1 LTDPLLRANVKNV
14 TARKSNPFGFSPA
27 CERFVPG
34 YGDANADFH
43 VVGDHPGVHGGG
55 ESGYPFTEFEASER
69 LQRAL
74 VEGGLLAETGTPPVV
89 EKTFFSYLYP
99 CVPEGV
105 PSERDYTELEDV
117 FDSEVRAITAHVLLP
132 VGERATRHVFANMTA
147 RPPEEVDLDEQHA
160 TEIPGSG
167 WLVIPVK
174 DPAAW
179 SDDDE
184 RALVDAL
191 DELRSR
197 DYVRR
202 ADLGRFLPGGDPYMV
217 R

>member
-1 LTDPLLRANVKNV
+1 MKNV
-14 TARKSNPFGFSPA
+14 TARQSNPFGFSPP
-27 CERFVPG
+27 CEPFVAG

-43 VVGDHPGVHGGG
+43 VVGDHPGVHGGA
-55 ESGYPFTEFEASER
+55 ESGYPFTEFDASER

-74 VEGGLLAETGTPPVV
+74 AEGGLLAETGEPPVV

-105 PSERDYTELEDV
+105 PSERDYADLENI
-117 FDSEVRAITAHVLLP
+117 FDSEIRAITAHVLLP
-132 VGERATRHVFANMTA
+132 VGERATRHVFANMSA
-147 RPPEEVDLDEQHA
+147 RPPDEVDLESQHA

-167 WLVIPVK
+167 WLIVPVK
-174 DPAAW
+174 DPAEW
-179 SDDDE
+179 SDADE
-184 RALVDAL
+184 EALVESL
-191 DELRSR
+191 VELRQR

-202 ADLGRFLPGGDPYMV
+202 ADLGRFLPDDDPYMV